1 VSELCFR
8 SFLLGFSIFL
18 FERWQGKRFAQLVL
32 LVLTASFHVGL
43 AQGFVE
49 VVLSERHRLPTGLSH
64 FCGSA
69 AGAREMLR

>member
-1 VSELCFR
+1 M
-8 SFLLGFSIFL
+8 GFSIFL

-49 VVLSERHRLPTGLSH
+49 VVLSRFPAGLLQFYKFERWEQGRRFVEL
-64 FCGSA
+64 
-69 AGAREMLR
+69 AR